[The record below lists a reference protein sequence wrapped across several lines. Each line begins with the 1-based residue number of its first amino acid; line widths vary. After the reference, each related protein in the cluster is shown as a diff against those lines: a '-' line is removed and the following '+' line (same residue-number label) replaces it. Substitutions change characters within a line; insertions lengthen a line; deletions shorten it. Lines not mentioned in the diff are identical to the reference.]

1 MLEANGR
8 INLRRGRSLQ
18 HVDAANNDEK
28 DTALMIDI
36 LNLALPYFGLIF
48 IGFACGKAKGLPEQ
62 GLAWMNFFLLYV
74 SLPALLFGITSKTP
88 FEELNNPPF
97 LIATTLGTTSAFA
110 LALAAGRLVGRLS
123 FRESTLAG
131 LSGGYGNIGYM
142 GPGLALAVLGSK
154 AAAPTALIFCCD
166 SIFLFSIVPLLMALT
181 DREHPSFLHA
191 IGVAVRQIVL
201 NPLIM
206 SAAAGAL
213 AAALHIQLPV
223 AVDKTLLFLQNAA
236 APTALF
242 VLGVTV
248 ALRPFDRVP
257 WEVPGVIAIKLLV
270 HPLIVFALMLLFGP
284 FAQPWA
290 ATAVLMAALP
300 PALNV
305 FVIARQNNTWIE
317 PASVAVLIGTFAS
330 VVTLT
335 SVMWFIQTGRLAFP

>member
-1 MLEANGR
+1 M
-8 INLRRGRSLQ
+8 
-18 HVDAANNDEK
+18 V
-28 DTALMIDI
+28 DI

-48 IGFACGKAKGLPEQ
+48 IGFACGKARSIPEA

-74 SLPALLFGITSKTP
+74 SLPALLFGIMAKTP
-88 FEELNNPPF
+88 FAELNNPPF
-97 LIATTLGTTSAFA
+97 LIATTLGTASAFV
-110 LALAAGRLVGRLS
+110 LATAAGRLIGGLS
-123 FRESTLAG
+123 LREATLAG

-142 GPGLALAVLGSK
+142 GPGLALAVLGSR

-166 SIFLFSIVPLLMALT
+166 SIFLFTIVPLLIALSDSKRRSLPHT
-181 DREHPSFLHA
+181 L
-191 IGVAVRQIVL
+191 GLVVRQIAL

-206 SAAAGAL
+206 SACAGAL
-213 AAALHIQLPV
+213 AAAFHIHPPV
-223 AVDKTLLFLQNAA
+223 AIDNTLTFLQNAA

-248 ALRPFDRVP
+248 ALRPFGRVP
-257 WEVPGVIAIKLLV
+257 WEVPGVIAVKLLI
-270 HPLIVFALMLLFGP
+270 HPLAVLGLMLVLGP

-290 ATAVLMAALP
+290 ATAVLMASLP

-305 FVIARQNNTWIE
+305 FVIARQNETWIE

-335 SVMWFIQTGRLAFP
+335 SVMWLLQTGRLAFP

>member
-1 MLEANGR
+1 M
-8 INLRRGRSLQ
+8 
-18 HVDAANNDEK
+18 V
-28 DTALMIDI
+28 DI

-48 IGFACGKAKGLPEQ
+48 IGFACGKAKRLPEQ

-74 SLPALLFGITSKTP
+74 SLPALLFGIMSKTP

-97 LIATTLGTTSAFA
+97 LIATTLGTTTAFF
-110 LALAAGRLVGRLS
+110 LALFTGRLMGGLPL
-123 FRESTLAG
+123 REATLAG
-131 LSGGYGNIGYM
+131 LSGAYGNIGYM

-166 SIFLFSIVPLLMALT
+166 SIFLFTAVPLLIELT
-181 DREHPSFLHA
+181 DRDHPSILHA
-191 IGVAVRQIVL
+191 FAVVLRQIAL

-206 SAAAGAL
+206 SAGAGAL
-213 AAALHIQLPV
+213 AAALHLQMPV
-223 AVDKTLLFLQNAA
+223 PIDRTLAFLQNAA

-257 WEVPGVIAIKLLV
+257 WEVPWVIAVKLLI
-270 HPLIVFALMLLFGP
+270 HPLAAFALVLWFGP

-290 ATAVLMAALP
+290 ATAVLMASLP

-305 FVIARQNNTWIE
+305 FVISRQNDAWIE

-330 VVTLT
+330 VLTLT
-335 SVMWFIQTGRLAFP
+335 SVMWLLQTGRLVFP

>member
-1 MLEANGR
+1 M
-8 INLRRGRSLQ
+8 
-18 HVDAANNDEK
+18 V
-28 DTALMIDI
+28 DI

-48 IGFACGKAKGLPEQ
+48 IGFACGKTRGLPET

-74 SLPALLFGITSKTP
+74 SLPALLFRIMSDTP
-88 FEELNNPPF
+88 FSELNNPPF
-97 LIATTLGTTSAFA
+97 LIATTLATISAFV
-110 LALAAGRLVGRLS
+110 LAMVAGRIIGELS
-123 FRESTLAG
+123 LRKATMAGLAG
-131 LSGGYGNIGYM
+131 AYGNIGYM
-142 GPGLALAVLGSK
+142 GPGLALAVLGAK

-166 SIFLFSIVPLLMALT
+166 SIFLFTIVPLLMALT

-191 IGVAVRQIVL
+191 IGIAARQIAL

-206 SAAAGAL
+206 SAVLGAL
-213 AAALHIQLPV
+213 VAAFHIPLPTAL
-223 AVDKTLLFLQNAA
+223 DRTLLFLQNAA

-270 HPLIVFALMLLFGP
+270 HPLIVFGLMLLFGP

-335 SVMWFIQTGRLAFP
+335 SVMWFIQSGRLVFP

>member
-1 MLEANGR
+1 M
-8 INLRRGRSLQ
+8 
-18 HVDAANNDEK
+18 V
-28 DTALMIDI
+28 DI

-48 IGFACGKAKGLPEQ
+48 IGFACGKTRGLPES

-74 SLPALLFGITSKTP
+74 SLPALLFRIMSDTP
-88 FEELNNPPF
+88 FSELNNPPF
-97 LIATTLGTTSAFA
+97 LIATTLATISAFV
-110 LALAAGRLVGRLS
+110 LAMVAGRIIGELS
-123 FRESTLAG
+123 LRKATMAGLAG
-131 LSGGYGNIGYM
+131 AYGNIGYM
-142 GPGLALAVLGSK
+142 GPGLALAVLGAK

-166 SIFLFSIVPLLMALT
+166 SIFLFTIVPLLMALT

-191 IGVAVRQIVL
+191 IGIAARQIAL

-206 SAAAGAL
+206 SAVLGAL
-213 AAALHIQLPV
+213 VAAFHIPLPTAL
-223 AVDKTLLFLQNAA
+223 DRTLLFLQNAA

-257 WEVPGVIAIKLLV
+257 WEVPGVIAIKLLI
-270 HPLIVFALMLLFGP
+270 HPLIVFGLMLLFGP

-305 FVIARQNNTWIE
+305 FVMARQNNTWIE

-335 SVMWFIQTGRLAFP
+335 SVMWFIQSGRLVFP

>member
-1 MLEANGR
+1 M
-8 INLRRGRSLQ
+8 
-18 HVDAANNDEK
+18 V
-28 DTALMIDI
+28 DI

-48 IGFACGKAKGLPEQ
+48 IGFACGKTRGLPES

-74 SLPALLFGITSKTP
+74 SLPALLFRIMSETP
-88 FEELNNPPF
+88 FSELNNPPF
-97 LIATTLGTTSAFA
+97 LIATTLATVSAFLIA
-110 LALAAGRLVGRLS
+110 MVSGRFIGELSLRKATMAG
-123 FRESTLAG
+123 LAG
-131 LSGGYGNIGYM
+131 AYGNIGYM
-142 GPGLALAVLGSK
+142 GPGLALAVLGAK

-270 HPLIVFALMLLFGP
+270 HPLIVFGLMLLFGP

-330 VVTLT
+330 VITLT
-335 SVMWFIQTGRLAFP
+335 SVMWFIQSGRLVFP

>member
-1 MLEANGR
+1 M
-8 INLRRGRSLQ
+8 
-18 HVDAANNDEK
+18 V
-28 DTALMIDI
+28 DI

-48 IGFACGKAKGLPEQ
+48 IGFACGKARGLPEQ

-74 SLPALLFGITSKTP
+74 SLPALLFGIMSKTP

-97 LIATTLGTTSAFA
+97 LIATTLGTTTAFF
-110 LALAAGRLVGRLS
+110 LALFTGRLLGRLPL
-123 FRESTLAG
+123 REATLAG
-131 LSGGYGNIGYM
+131 LSGAYGNIGYM

-166 SIFLFSIVPLLMALT
+166 SIFLFTIVPLLIALT
-181 DREHPSFLHA
+181 DSKHPTLWHTL
-191 IGVAVRQIVL
+191 GVVVRQIVL

-206 SAAAGAL
+206 SACLGAL
-213 AAALHIQLPV
+213 AAALHLHLPV
-223 AVDKTLLFLQNAA
+223 AVDRTVLFLQNAA

-248 ALRPFDRVP
+248 ALRPFGRVP
-257 WEVPGVIAIKLLV
+257 WEVPGVIGIKLLI
-270 HPLIVFALMLLFGP
+270 HPLVVFGLMLLLGP

-290 ATAVLMAALP
+290 ATAVLMASLP

-305 FVIARQNNTWIE
+305 FVIARQNDSWIE

-335 SVMWFIQTGRLAFP
+335 SVMWALQTGRIVFP